1 MKFSEKIKNDYKESK
16 NMLLKFF
23 IWVWKNLISKV
34 EYKIDVFLQNA
45 WEKGDDEK
53 ENDSYEDRIKDS
65 SQ

>member
-45 WEKGDDEK
+45 WEKSDDEK